1 MRIISGKFKNRK
13 LFFPKN
19 LKTRPLKDS
28 VKESIFNILD
38 HSKNIDIQ
46 IKNSKVLDLYSGSG
60 SFGLESLSRE
70 ASFVLFLEKDPEA
83 KSNLKKNIEFFNV
96 NKRVEVVEMD
106 ILQFFKKNSLKKKF
120 NIIFLDPPYKDENY
134 YEVIKKIRE
143 KDFFDKKHIF
153 IVHREKNS
161 DKRLSK
167 YLNIIESRIYG
178 RSEIFFGNFLI

>member
-106 ILQFFKKNSLKKKF
+106 ILQFFKKNSLKKK
-120 NIIFLDPPYKDENY
+120 I
-134 YEVIKKIRE
+134 
-143 KDFFDKKHIF
+143 
-153 IVHREKNS
+153 
-161 DKRLSK
+161 
-167 YLNIIESRIYG
+167 
-178 RSEIFFGNFLI
+178 